1 MGKRLLLVL
10 ALCGT
15 AWAGH
20 AQRNGAFC
28 DLKGAVFVVPDRS
41 QATFRVFIE
50 KSEAFA
56 DLSVYK
62 APNLLFAD
70 RGGLWF
76 FSTTRAQA
84 AFTVAFVAEKALADF
99 SIYYIENESFAG
111 CR

>member
-1 MGKRLLLVL
+1 MGKRLLLIMAMYCL
-10 ALCGT
+10 AV
-15 AWAGH
+15 AGY
-20 AQRNGAFC
+20 AQRNSTFC

-41 QATFRVFIE
+41 QATYRVFVE

-70 RGGLWF
+70 RGGLWY